1 LSLKSLKRRVV
12 FNYSFVILITIVF
25 LEILLA
31 VFVRQYY
38 YGNITQILKEKVA
51 VTTEFYDKYLVYD
64 SFDYKSQYIIEN
76 FSMEEKAEIQII
88 DLSGR
93 IVNSSS
99 GFNIE
104 KPVSTPDF
112 NKAMQ
117 GEIGTWRYKDKD
129 TEEELISVSGPLV
142 NRQGMDGVLR
152 YVTSIEESN
161 RVVEKIT
168 IQAVFFG
175 GVVLI
180 LVVLLSVVLAE
191 SIIKPIKELKTV
203 SEKIADGD
211 LNARAVIRKNDE
223 IGELGQTFNY
233 MAKEL
238 MKSSQMKNDF
248 ISSISHEIRT
258 PLTSIKGWCET
269 MLMGD
274 LNDEEEIRDELMII
288 SKETNRLSELVEDLL
303 DFSKLEAGRI
313 VLNKDKVDINYLL
326 MDVAKQFYPK
336 AMKQT
341 IRLETKLDQSLTYVE
356 GDENRLRQVL
366 INLIDN
372 AIKFTG
378 ANGRIVVG
386 SKAEGDKV
394 RIFVKDDGQGIDKNS
409 LDHITDKFFK
419 GNMKSPGSGLGL
431 AITNEIV
438 ELHGG
443 IMEIESTPGNGTT
456 ISVLL

>member
-1 LSLKSLKRRVV
+1 MKSLKRRVV
-12 FNYSFVILITIVF
+12 FNYTIVILVTIIF

-31 VFVRQYY
+31 VFIRQYY

-51 VTTEFYDKYLVYD
+51 VTTEFYQKYLVYET
-64 SFDYKSQYIIEN
+64 FDYKSQYIIEN
-76 FSMEEKAEIQII
+76 FSMDERAEIQII
-88 DLSGR
+88 NLSGK

-99 GFNIE
+99 GFSME
-104 KPVSTPDF
+104 KPVSTADF
-112 NKAMQ
+112 EKALR
-117 GEIGTWRYKDKD
+117 GEMGTWRYKDPD
-129 TEEELISVSGPLV
+129 TGEELIAVSGPLM
-142 NRQGMDGVLR
+142 NRQGFDGVLR
-152 YVTSIEESN
+152 YVTSIEETN
-161 RVVEKIT
+161 RVIKRVIL
-168 IQAVFFG
+168 QAVFL
-175 GVVLI
+175 GVIVLI
-180 LVVLLSVVLAE
+180 LVVLLSMLLAE

-211 LNARAVIRKNDE
+211 LNARVEIRKNDE
-223 IGELGQTFNY
+223 IGELGRTFNY

-238 MKSSQMKNDF
+238 MKTSQMKNDF
-248 ISSISHEIRT
+248 VSSISHEIRT

-274 LNDEEEIRDELMII
+274 LDNEKEIREELMII
-288 SKETNRLSELVEDLL
+288 SKETNRLSDMVENLL

-313 VLNKDKVDINYLL
+313 VLSKEKVDINYLI

-336 AMKQT
+336 AMNKT
-341 IRLETKLDQSLTYVE
+341 IRLETALDQSLTYVE

-372 AIKFTG
+372 SIKFTEPG
-378 ANGRIVVG
+378 GRISVG
-386 SKAEGDKV
+386 SAKRGERV
-394 RIFVKDDGQGIDKNS
+394 SVFVKDNGRGIDQKD
-409 LDHITDKFFK
+409 LEHITEKFFK

-443 IMEIESTPGNGTT
+443 KMEIESVLEKGTT
-456 ISVLL
+456 ISVIL